1 MQVAQIR
8 SVRPVRP
15 VPASGSA
22 AESGTRDR
30 ATVIRPST
38 SLSSVALPSVSTALR
53 VVESLL
59 LSGGPPPARRNAWTA
74 VQEDRRR
81 AKDRVEAQHVLEAVS
96 DRTSRA
102 T

>member
-1 MQVAQIR
+1 MQVAHIRPVR
-8 SVRPVRP
+8 SVRPVT
-15 VPASGSA
+15 
-22 AESGTRDR
+22 ESGADART
-30 ATVIRPST
+30 TVIRPTT
-38 SLSSVALPSVSTALR
+38 SLPAVALPSVGTALR

-59 LSGGPPPARRNAWTA
+59 LSGGQRTARRNAWTA

-81 AKDRVEAQHVLEAVS
+81 ARDRVEAQHVLEAVS

>member
-1 MQVAQIR
+1 M
-8 SVRPVRP
+8 
-15 VPASGSA
+15 
-22 AESGTRDR
+22 
-30 ATVIRPST
+30 RPSAG
-38 SLSSVALPSVSTALR
+38 LPAVALPSVGTALR

-59 LSGGPPPARRNAWTA
+59 LSGGQRTARRNAWTA

-81 AKDRVEAQHVLEAVS
+81 ARDRVEAQHVLEAVS